1 MPRMPKFS
9 PYGPRPRRSA
19 RLILGWVVVLLVIFG
34 LTFYLTTRD
43 GEPSRINTKVVVDK
57 MRGRGG
63 IAKGKDVQV
72 CAVNGDDAGYS
83 LISVACG
90 KEKYGGRGLD
100 GMRWGIE
107 AEVDAIVV
115 LCTNNTS
122 AGPGFVAFRRIDYQR
137 AIVCAHSSH
146 RDVWSN
152 STLSMISWT
161 LIFWDQVLLRP
172 LHYILI
178 RPTSPHPVLRQTKV
192 RARLTGIWKSV
203 GYFDAAYV
211 RVRSCR
217 RYLCE
222 PTSTPLYLEFND
234 SLRISITKGC
244 ISAT

>member
-137 AIVCAHSSH
+137 AITNITSSGFETDQGSDRAADTYVNQQVH
-146 RDVWSN
+146 
-152 STLSMISWT
+152 LFISSLT
-161 LIFWDQVLLRP
+161 IRCVFLLR
-172 LHYILI
+172 
-178 RPTSPHPVLRQTKV
+178 KV
-192 RARLTGIWKSV
+192 
-203 GYFDAAYV
+203 AYLLP
-211 RVRSCR
+211 RFQR
-217 RYLCE
+217 RFE
-222 PTSTPLYLEFND
+222 
-234 SLRISITKGC
+234 
-244 ISAT
+244 A